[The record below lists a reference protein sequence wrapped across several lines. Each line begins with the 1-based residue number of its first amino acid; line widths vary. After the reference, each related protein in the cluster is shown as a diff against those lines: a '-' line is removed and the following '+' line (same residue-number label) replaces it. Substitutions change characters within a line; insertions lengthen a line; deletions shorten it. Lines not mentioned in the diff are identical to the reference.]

1 MEIAM
6 DRAGR
11 IVIPK
16 ELRDAL
22 GFKPGAPLAVT
33 SDGVGIRIE
42 PLAVGGVVV
51 ERDGRVVVESANG
64 RVITE
69 AEILEAIDAGRR

>member
-1 MEIAM
+1 MQITM
-6 DRAGR
+6 DPDGR

-22 GFKPGAPLAVT
+22 GFKAGAPLAIM

-42 PLAVGGVVV
+42 PMAVGGVVV
-51 ERDGRVVVESANG
+51 ERDGRVVVESSNG
-64 RVITE
+64 RVITD